1 MKRILAAFAGNT
13 VFANILLVMFFF
25 IGGLALKG
33 MVRETFPEFSLD
45 MITITVPFPGADPEE
60 VEEGIARKLEDAVE
74 GIEGVKQYTTHSRE
88 NVGTAL
94 VEVQEDYDL
103 QKVIND
109 VRTQV
114 NAISTF
120 PVDAENPVV
129 SELTLKDPVMLL
141 YVSGDMSERRIKE
154 WAETVKDEVKQLPEV
169 SYATIYG
176 AREYEIAV
184 EVSEEKLR
192 QYGLSLDAVAQAL
205 RQSNLNLSGGTI
217 RGQGEEIRIRTIG
230 RKYTGKSLGDVVV
243 KAGPAGDMITLDRI
257 ATIRDDF
264 NEDKIMAT
272 INGEP
277 ALMLIVYKTSEQDA
291 LTISAAIERYVQKR
305 QQTLPGTT
313 RLEILYDNTEM
324 LRARLDLLTRNGIMG
339 LAIVFFLLWFFLNG
353 RLAFWAGMGIPI
365 SVAGALGILWAIGG
379 TLNMISL
386 FGFIMVLGIV
396 VDDAIVVGEAIYVHR
411 RQGDPP
417 VAAAVN
423 GVSEVGMPVIAAVLT
438 TIVAFIP
445 LMYVG
450 GIMGKFIAIMP
461 VVVIA
466 CLLISLVECLIL
478 LPAHLNHLPEKTT
491 VATGPFWSQPLE
503 RLHQWTANGLER
515 IVDKVY
521 LPFLKSILKWRYAAF
536 FSAVMILL
544 LTFGVI
550 RGGLIKF
557 QVFPSV
563 DGFVMTATV
572 EFPPGTPTDRTAQAI
587 DRIEATLLSLADG
600 TQTASGEPLLVHRIT
615 LLGETLADIPD
626 RGPHFGSVQAIMLPS
641 ERRGIHADELMAAWE
656 EAVGVIPGI
665 KALTFSGLSAGP
677 PGDPIEVWLQGRDM
691 AVISA
696 AADEL
701 MARLRLFDGVF
712 QVRSD
717 LSTGKNEMRLT
728 LKPEARSL
736 GLTVQDLAR
745 QVNSGFYGDEAVRL
759 QRGRDDVRIKVRYP
773 ENERRAVS
781 DVMNMRIRTS
791 QGHEIPLRSV
801 ADITFAQGFTTITR
815 TDGMRRVAVSAGVDA
830 RRANANEVFAELKT
844 NFFPDLETHYPG
856 LHVALQGEQKKM
868 RESLGSLM
876 VGYPVAIL
884 GIFIIMATIFRSYA
898 QPFLILFTI
907 PFGIIGAVIGH
918 LVLGYDLSMMSMFGM
933 VALTGVVV
941 NDAIVLIERVNT
953 NLAEKMPF
961 YDAILMGGSRRF
973 RAIVLTTVSTVGG
986 LAPLIMETDLQA
998 RFLIP
1003 MALSVAAGVLFA
1015 TILTLVLLP
1024 SLLVIL
1030 NDFRCI
1036 IYRFSHGTWP
1046 ERAAVEPALDR
1057 YDDPMAAPP
1066 AIIIKTSPQSG
1077 VDK

>member
-1 MKRILAAFAGNT
+1 MKRILAAFANNT
-13 VFANILLVMFFF
+13 VFANILLVMLFF
-25 IGGLALKG
+25 IGGLAVKG
-33 MVRETFPEFSLD
+33 MIRETFPEFSLD
-45 MITITVPFPGADPEE
+45 MITISVPFPGADPEE

-74 GIEGVKQYTTHSRE
+74 GIEGVKQYTTRSRE
-88 NVGTAL
+88 NVGTAV
-94 VEVQEDYDL
+94 VEVQENYDL
-103 QKVIND
+103 QKVINE
-109 VRTQV
+109 VRTQI

-120 PVDAENPVV
+120 PADAENPVV

-192 QYGLSLDAVAQAL
+192 QYGLSLDAVAQVL

-230 RKYTGKSLGDVVV
+230 RKYTGKTLGDIVV
-243 KAGPAGDMITLDRI
+243 KAGPGGEMITLDRI

-264 NEDKIMAT
+264 NEDTILAT

-277 ALMLIVYKTSEQDA
+277 AVMLIVYKTAEQDA
-291 LTISAAIERYVQKR
+291 LTISAAIEHYVGKR
-305 QQTLPGTT
+305 RQTLPATT

-324 LRARLDLLTRNGIMG
+324 LRARLDLLTRNGIIG

-365 SVAGALGILWAIGG
+365 SVAGALGILWALGG

-423 GVSEVGMPVIAAVLT
+423 GAGEVGMPVIAAVAT
-438 TIVAFIP
+438 TIVAFVP
-445 LMYVG
+445 LMHVG
-450 GIMGKFIAIMP
+450 GIMGKFIAILP

-478 LPAHLNHLPEKTT
+478 LPAHLNHLPEQQA
-491 VATGPFWSQPLE
+491 VPPGPFWSQPLE
-503 RLHQWTANGLER
+503 RLHQWMAGRLEWF
-515 IVDKVY
+515 VEAVY
-521 LPFLKSILKWRYAAF
+521 LPLLRRVLKWRYAAF
-536 FSAVMILL
+536 FTAVMILL

-572 EFPPGTPTDRTAQAI
+572 EFPPGTPADRTARAV
-587 DRIEATLLSLADG
+587 DRIEAALLDLADN
-600 TQTASGEPLLVHRIT
+600 TRTTSGEPLLVHHIT
-615 LLGETLADIPD
+615 LLGETLADYPD

-641 ERRGIHADELMAAWE
+641 EQRGIHADELMAAWE
-656 EAVGVIPGI
+656 DAVGIIPGI

-677 PGDPIEVWLQGRDM
+677 PGDPIEVWLQGHDM
-691 AVISA
+691 DIIAA

-701 MARLRLFDGVF
+701 MARLRRFDGVF
-712 QVRSD
+712 QIRSD
-717 LSTGKNEMRLT
+717 LSIGKNEMQLT
-728 LKPEARSL
+728 LKPEARPL

-773 ENERRAVS
+773 EKERRAVS
-781 DVMNMRIRTS
+781 DVLNMRIRTH

-801 ADITFAQGFTTITR
+801 ADVTFTRGFTTITR

-830 RRANANEVFAELKT
+830 RRANANEVFAELNA
-844 NFFPDLETHYPG
+844 NFFPDLEARYPG
-856 LHVALQGEQKKM
+856 LHMALQGEQKKM
-868 RESLGSLM
+868 RESLGSLA
-876 VGYPVAIL
+876 VGFPVAIL

-907 PFGIIGAVIGH
+907 PFGIIGAVVGH

-953 NLAEKMPF
+953 NLAEKKPF
-961 YDAILMGGSRRF
+961 YEAVLLGGGRRF

-1024 SLLVIL
+1024 SLLAIL
-1030 NDFRCI
+1030 NDFRCLL
-1036 IYRFSHGTWP
+1036 YRFSMGAWP
-1046 ERAAVEPALDR
+1046 HREVVEPAYNR
-1057 YDDPMAAPP
+1057 FDDPLAAPKLSDLS
-1066 AIIIKTSPQSG
+1066 INPQNG
-1077 VDK
+1077 AGK

>member
-1 MKRILAAFAGNT
+1 MI
-13 VFANILLVMFFF
+13 
-25 IGGLALKG
+25 
-33 MVRETFPEFSLD
+33 RETFPEFSLD

-74 GIEGVKQYTTHSRE
+74 GIEGVKQYTTNSME

-103 QKVIND
+103 QKVINE

-129 SELTLKDPVMLL
+129 SELTLKDAVSLL

-192 QYGLSLDAVAQAL
+192 QYGLSLDTVSQAL
-205 RQSNLNLSGGTI
+205 QQSNLNLSGGTI

-230 RKYTGKSLGDVVV
+230 RKYSGKSLGDIVV
-243 KAGPAGDMITLDRI
+243 KAGRGGEMITLDRI
-257 ATIRDDF
+257 ATIRDEF
-264 NEDKIMAT
+264 SEDEIQAT

-277 ALMLIVYKTSEQDA
+277 ALMLIVYKTADQDA
-291 LTISAAIERYVQKR
+291 IQIAAAIERYVKKR
-305 QQTLPGTT
+305 QQTLPETI

-324 LRARLDLLTRNGIMG
+324 LRARLDLLTRNGIIG

-365 SVAGALGILWAIGG
+365 SVAGALGIVWALGG
-379 TLNMISL
+379 SLNMISL

-417 VAAAVN
+417 LAAAVN
-423 GVSEVGMPVIAAVLT
+423 GVSEVALPVIAAILT
-438 TIVAFIP
+438 TIMAFIP

-450 GIMGKFIAIMP
+450 GIMGKFIAILP

-478 LPAHLNHLPEKTT
+478 LPAHLSHLPEPKT
-491 VATGPFWSQPLE
+491 VASGSFWSQPLE
-503 RLHQWTANGLER
+503 RLHHWTANSLER
-515 IVDKVY
+515 FVAKIY
-521 LPFLKSILKWRYAAF
+521 LPFLKRVLKWRYAAF
-536 FSAVMILL
+536 FTAVMILL
-544 LTFGVI
+544 LTMGVI
-550 RGGLIKF
+550 SGGLIKF

-563 DGFVMTATV
+563 DGFIMTATA
-572 EFPPGTPTDRTAQAI
+572 EFPPGTPSERTAQAI
-587 DRIEATLLSLADG
+587 EQIETALLNLADE
-600 TQTASGEPLLVHRIT
+600 TETASGEPLLINRIT
-615 LLGETLADIPD
+615 LLGETLADYPD
-626 RGPHFGSVQAIMLPS
+626 HGPHLGSVQAIMLPS
-641 ERRGIHADELMAAWE
+641 ELRGIHADKLMAAWE
-656 EAVGVIPGI
+656 KAVGVIPGI
-665 KALTFSGLSAGP
+665 KSLTFSGLSAGP

-691 AVISA
+691 EEISA

-701 MARLRLFDGVF
+701 MARLRRFDGVY

-717 LSTGKNEMRLT
+717 LSVGKNEMQLT

-781 DVMNMRIRTS
+781 DVMNMRIRTR
-791 QGHEIPLRSV
+791 QGVEVPLRSV
-801 ADITFAQGFTTITR
+801 AQVTFAKGFTTITR

-830 RRANANEVFAELKT
+830 GRANANEVFAELKAH
-844 NFFPDLETHYPG
+844 FFPQLQTRYPG

-868 RESLGSLM
+868 RESLGSLA
-876 VGYPVAIL
+876 VGFPLAVL

-918 LVLGYDLSMMSMFGM
+918 LVFGYDLSMMSLFGM

-953 NLAEKMPF
+953 NIAEKMPF

-1030 NDFRCI
+1030 NDFRCLL
-1036 IYRFSHGTWP
+1036 YRFSHGAWP
-1046 ERAAVEPALDR
+1046 ERAAVEPAFDR
-1057 YDDPMAAPP
+1057 HDDPMAAPA
-1066 AIIIKTSPQSG
+1066 AIDSQYHPQIG
-1077 VDK
+1077 VEK